1 MKNTLRREMRRRR
14 AARGAAAD
22 AAASA
27 AAQERLCAWT
37 IFRNAQRVACY
48 LSAPGEVG
56 TERIVKACFE
66 AGKRLAV
73 PARRGSPMEYGFCR
87 LEPGTPMK
95 TGALGIR
102 EPARPE
108 WVEPAELDLIV
119 VPGVAFDAAGRRLG
133 HGLGCYDR
141 LLPAAGRAL
150 KAGLAFEWQLAP
162 AVPAEAHDVAMDA
175 VVTERTIYESGA
187 GTGAARRAP
196 ETRGE
201 HDRKGKGIHHDE

>member
-1 MKNTLRREMRRRR
+1 MKTRLRLEMKARR
-14 AARGAAAD
+14 AALDPAAG

-27 AAQERLCAWT
+27 AAQARLCAWSV
-37 IFRNAQRVACY
+37 FRNARGVACY
-48 LSAPGEVG
+48 LAAPGEAG
-56 TERIVKACFE
+56 TELILKACFE
-66 AGKRLAV
+66 AGKRVAV
-73 PARRGSPMEYGFCR
+73 PARRGGPADYGWCR
-87 LEPGTPMK
+87 FTPD
-95 TGALGIR
+95 TPLRAGALGIR

-141 LLPAAGRAL
+141 LLAAVGPAL

-162 AVPAEAHDVAMDA
+162 EVPAEAHDVPMDA

-187 GTGAARRAP
+187 RTGRGPARAGD
-196 ETRGE
+196 ETRTQVKGE
-201 HDRKGKGIHHDE
+201 RDTP